1 MPFMVK
7 VQRGKWV
14 TQSGG
19 ITGQKKDAG
28 RFFTSEATLAAWKKA
43 AGMLIARGETPIYTR
58 INAKDA
64 NAPTTKKN
72 PVPKSTRAKMADAT
86 ALYERFT
93 GHNGAMVNES
103 YHPQGGTG
111 AQFGKLDFLEVKKGA
126 KTFAL
131 DFMVDGAR
139 RPRLGASFDG
149 KQLFIA
155 DPPVWDSDLLE
166 LGVDI
171 GTVIAIG
178 YTTKR
183 EGQTEKYRH
192 DFKAGS
198 RPKLKRQQGYLLLTG
213 GKYRFKDTGINDE

>member
-1 MPFMVK
+1 MVK
-7 VQRGKWV
+7 VQRSKWV

-19 ITGQKKDAG
+19 ITGQKKEAG
-28 RFFTSEATLAAWKKA
+28 RFLTREAAWATWKKA
-43 AGMLIARGETPIYTR
+43 ANQLIARGESPIYTC
-58 INAKDA
+58 INAT
-64 NAPTTKKN
+64 APTTKKN

-111 AQFGKLDFLEVKKGA
+111 AQFGKLDFLEVKKGD

-131 DFMVDGAR
+131 NFSVDGAS
-139 RPRLGASFDG
+139 RPRMGASFDG

-155 DPPVWDSDLLE
+155 DPPIWDSDLLE
-166 LGVDI
+166 LGLDI
-171 GTVIAIG
+171 GTVLAIG

-198 RPKLKRQQGYLLLTG
+198 RPKLKRKDGFLILTG

>member
-1 MPFMVK
+1 MVK

-19 ITGQKKDAG
+19 ITGQKKEAG
-28 RFFTSEATLAAWKKA
+28 RFFTREAAWAAWKKA
-43 AGMLIARGETPIYTR
+43 ANKLMARGESPIYSC
-58 INAKDA
+58 INAKEA
-64 NAPTTKKN
+64 NAPKNN

-86 ALYERFT
+86 SLYERFT
-93 GHNGAMVNES
+93 GHNGATVFES

-111 AQFGKLDFLEVKKGA
+111 AQFGKLDFLEVKKGD

-131 DFMVDGAR
+131 NFSVDGAS
-139 RPRLGASFDG
+139 RPRMGASFDG

-155 DPPVWDSDLLE
+155 DPPIWDSDLLD
-166 LGVDI
+166 LGLDI
-171 GTVIAIG
+171 GTVLAIG

-192 DFKAGS
+192 DFRAGS
-198 RPKLKRQQGYLLLTG
+198 RPKLKRKDGFLILTG